1 MTEITLTAATL
12 TRPWT
17 AAVKDG
23 SVPVGLVP
31 GGPAGRFRL
40 EFEEVPV
47 IIRAF
52 RRMVRSLDFDV
63 TEMAFTTY
71 LCAKSFGKPFTALP
85 VFLVRGFHHG
95 AITRSSAAGP
105 ASAAADPGSLEGQRV
120 GVNRGYTVTT
130 GVWARGILADQYGVD
145 LDRVTWVPSGDEHV
159 AEYRPPANVVPAG
172 PDQDV
177 AAMVATGELAAGV
190 GFPGRTA
197 GLAPLL
203 PDAEQAGYDALR
215 DRGLYPINHLLVVK
229 DELLARY
236 PELAPALFAAY
247 GEAKNQYVAR
257 LRAGA
262 ITDPDPADRMLA
274 RVMDITGADPLPY
287 GLGPNRAMITG
298 LVRHAVSQHILD
310 KPFTAE
316 ELFPESTHDL
326 VA

>member
-1 MTEITLTAATL
+1 MAEITLAAATL

-23 SVPVGLVP
+23 SVP
-31 GGPAGRFRL
+31 AGRFRL
-40 EFEEVPV
+40 EFEEIPV

-95 AITRSSAAGP
+95 AITRAASTGP
-105 ASAAADPGSLEGQRV
+105 VEPRALEGQRV

-177 AAMVATGELAAGV
+177 PAMVASGELAAGV
-190 GFPGRTA
+190 GFPATTP
-197 GLAPLL
+197 GLTPLL
-203 PDAEQAGYDALR
+203 ADAEQAGYDALR

-236 PELAPALFAAY
+236 PDLAAALFAAY
-247 GEAKNQYVAR
+247 AAAKDQYVAR

-274 RVMDITGADPLPY
+274 RVMEITGADPLPY
-287 GLGPNRAMITG
+287 GIAPNRAMIDQ
-298 LVRHAVSQHILD
+298 LVRHAVRQHILD

-316 ELFPESTHDL
+316 ELFPASTHDL
-326 VA
+326 TA

>member
-1 MTEITLTAATL
+1 MAEITLTAATQ

-23 SVPVGLVP
+23 SVPAAGP
-31 GGPAGRFRL
+31 GGRFGL

-71 LCAKSFGKPFTALP
+71 LCAKAAGKPFTALP
-85 VFLVRGFHHG
+85 VFLTRGLHHG
-95 AITRSSAAGP
+95 AITRSAVARP
-105 ASAAADPGSLEGQRV
+105 ASATAGPHALEGQRV

-130 GVWARGILADQYGVD
+130 GVWARGILADEYGVD

-159 AEYRPPANVVPAG
+159 AEYRPPANVTPAG

-177 AAMVATGELAAGV
+177 PAMVATGELAAGV
-190 GFPGRTA
+190 GFPAGTA
-197 GLAPLL
+197 GLTPLL

-236 PELAPALFAAY
+236 PDLAPALFAAY
-247 GEAKNQYVAR
+247 AEAKNQYVAR
-257 LRAGA
+257 LRAGDIA
-262 ITDPDPADRMLA
+262 DPDPADRMLA
-274 RVMDITGADPLPY
+274 RVAGLTGADPLPY
-287 GLGPNRAMITG
+287 GIAPNQAMIDQ
-298 LVRHAVSQHILD
+298 LIRHAVSQHILD
-310 KPFTAE
+310 KPFTAG

-326 VA
+326 TD